1 MRILI
6 SLLLG
11 FSFSVTLFSQSSR
24 YVITSGKSVIKVPI
38 EEITIHIEVQSTN
51 RSSAEAN
58 SSLRETVLRV
68 FKELNRLGFKDSD
81 FVTENLSARTQRQ
94 GYKDTLVSSVEY
106 SGYFPLRDP
115 SRYDELMK
123 AMTDIGRV
131 QVSIVDYSNRHLDEY
146 MSQSFSQ
153 AFVAAKKEADMLLKP
168 SGSSVGKVLRILKS
182 GYDPFDK
189 YDDPDKEMDNQRG
202 SISHGV
208 VTPTTPNYERIF
220 RRKYFEIHQNIT
232 VMFEIQ

>member
-11 FSFSVTLFSQSSR
+11 FSFSVTLLSQSSR
-24 YVITSGKSVIKVPI
+24 YVVTSGKAVIKVPI
-38 EEITIHIEVQSTN
+38 EEITIHIEVQSTD

-68 FKELNRLGFKDSD
+68 FKELHRLGINDSD
-81 FVTENLSARTQRQ
+81 FVTENLSTRTQRQ
-94 GYKDTLVSSVEY
+94 GYKDTLVSSVDY

-123 AMTDIGRV
+123 AMTNIGRV
-131 QVSIVDYSNRHLDEY
+131 QVSIVEYSNCHLDEY
-146 MSQSFSQ
+146 MAQSFSQ
-153 AFVAAKKEADMLLKP
+153 AFVAAKKEAEMLLKP

-202 SISHGV
+202 SISYGV
-208 VTPTTPNYERIF
+208 VTPTDPNYERIF
-220 RRKYFEIHQNIT
+220 RRKYFELHQDIT